1 MTPGTDV
8 TEAGGAARERVD
20 TALGAAAEVHR
31 AGLLLPPAVRVR
43 LLRAIAAGLTAA
55 ADQLVEVAAEES
67 HLGQTRLQGEL
78 TRTTSQFEAFARIV
92 DDGSWAAAR
101 IDPGPPDLR
110 RMMWPIG
117 PVVVFGASN
126 FPLAFSTPGGDTASA
141 LAAGCPV
148 VVKAH
153 PAHPR
158 TAERAAAVISE
169 GVAGVG
175 LPSGTFHQLA
185 GDVSLGTM
193 LVEHPETCAVAFT
206 GSLAAGRALFD
217 VAARR
222 PTPIPVFAEMGSIN
236 PVFVL
241 PAAMAERAAD
251 IGAGLADSV
260 TLGAGQF
267 CTNPGVVVAV
277 DADDF
282 AGRVAGELASHPAA
296 AMLTPAIAASYS
308 AGVTELRDIPG
319 VEVLTGSGAEGEPTC
334 ALVRA
339 DEFIARPTLREEIF
353 GPVTIVV
360 SCADEDELLEVARR
374 LDGQL
379 TSTIHAGVGDHPLAE
394 ALLGILPTHAGRL
407 IWNGFP
413 TGVAVS
419 PAMQHGG
426 PYPASTDPRST
437 SVGTAAIAR
446 FLRPVTYQALP
457 DALLPPELQ
466 DANPLGIVRQVGD
479 EFTDAPVERRA

>member
-1 MTPGTDV
+1 VTPGADV
-8 TEAGGAARERVD
+8 AEVGGDARQRVD
-20 TALGAAAEVHR
+20 AALDAAAEVHR
-31 AGLLLPPAVRVR
+31 AGALRSPAARVR
-43 LLRAIAAGLTAA
+43 LLRAIAGGLTAT
-55 ADQLVEVAAEES
+55 ADRLIEGAVEES
-67 HLGQTRLQGEL
+67 HLGETRLQGEL

-92 DDGSWAAAR
+92 EDGSWAAAR

-153 PAHPR
+153 PAHPL
-158 TAERAAAVISE
+158 TADRAAAVIGE
-169 GVAGVG
+169 AVASVG
-175 LPSGTFHQLA
+175 LPAGTFGQLA

-217 VAARR
+217 VAAGR

-241 PAAMAERAAD
+241 PAALAERAPD
-251 IGAGLADSV
+251 IEAGLADSV
-260 TLGAGQF
+260 TLGVGQF
-267 CTNPGVVVAV
+267 CTNPGVVVAI
-277 DADDF
+277 DAGDF
-282 AGRVAGELASHPAA
+282 AGRVAGELASRPSA
-296 AMLTPAIAASYS
+296 AMLTSAIAASYS
-308 AGVTELRDIPG
+308 AGVSGLRDVPG
-319 VEVLTGSGAEGEPTC
+319 VEVLTGSGAEGEPAC

-339 DEFIARPTLREEIF
+339 ADFIARPTLREEIF

-360 SCADEDELLEVARR
+360 SCTDEGELLEVARR

-379 TSTIHAGVGDHPLAE
+379 TSTIHAGDGDRPLAE
-394 ALLGILPTHAGRL
+394 ALLGILPTQAGRL

-437 SVGTAAIAR
+437 SVGTAAVAR
-446 FLRPVTYQALP
+446 FLRPVTYQAVP

-479 EFTDAPVERRA
+479 VFTDAPTER